1 MGFVGVGRQHGI
13 YLSSP
18 TRDWTS
24 TPALEVWSL
33 NHWTTREVPLS
44 LGFFLTFYFVLGYS
58 QLTKNIVIVSAEQWR
73 DSAIQIHISI
83 LPQTPLPSRLP
94 HNIEQNSMYFI
105 VGPCWLSILNILIYY
120 SLFWLFFYQG
130 DLNSSHEYITWLF
143 LVLSFITINNL
154 IKLFLQSFNLNIL
167 WF

>member
-1 MGFVGVGRQHGI
+1 MSAILCFYFVWVWFMGFVGVGRQHGI

-94 HNIEQNSMYFI
+94 HNIEQSSMCYT
-105 VGPCWLSILNILIYY
+105 VGPCWFSILNTAVCTCPSQSPQVSSPPIRPLGNHKFVLKACESLSIL
-120 SLFWLFFYQG
+120 
-130 DLNSSHEYITWLF
+130 
-143 LVLSFITINNL
+143 
-154 IKLFLQSFNLNIL
+154 
-167 WF
+167 